1 MTRREFI
8 SLLGGAAA
16 LRPIAARA
24 QSPAMPVIGFLDGRS
39 PDALVDRLRMF
50 RQGLKDASYIEGEN
64 VAIVYRWAEGHVD
77 RLPALAAELASKNVG
92 VIAAANNA
100 SALAA
105 KAATATIPIVFA
117 VGEDPVSL
125 GLITSLA
132 GPGGNATG
140 ATFLAGELVA
150 KRLEL
155 LRELVP
161 AATRVAVLVN
171 PTNPNA
177 QSALREVEPA
187 ARSLGL
193 QIQVLN
199 ASTNREVDAAFAT
212 LVREQPDVLFVSPDG
227 FFNSRR
233 VQLVNLT
240 SRHAIPAIYA
250 SRETAE
256 VGGLMSYGTSIAAA
270 YRQAGVYTGRI
281 LNGARPADLPVVQAS
296 KFELVINA
304 GTARMLNL
312 TIPSSLLATAD
323 EVIE

>member
-1 MTRREFI
+1 
-8 SLLGGAAA
+8 
-16 LRPIAARA
+16 
-24 QSPAMPVIGFLDGRS
+24 
-39 PDALVDRLRMF
+39 MF

-64 VAIVYRWAEGHVD
+64 VAIVYRGAEGHVD

-270 YRQAGVYTGRI
+270 YRQ
-281 LNGARPADLPVVQAS
+281 PASIPDAS
-296 KFELVINA
+296 SMALGPQTCRWYRRA
-304 GTARMLNL
+304 
-312 TIPSSLLATAD
+312 SSSSSSMPEPPGCST
-323 EVIE
+323 